1 MSFYSLVKKMS
12 EQIDVCH
19 EFMKEVAP
27 FVGSFSRRRFVI
39 LHYNVNHD
47 EFLIKIHYDKDQF
60 EHLLHNYVC
69 EMLEKLKNSK
79 LYNAG

>member
-27 FVGSFSRRRFVI
+27 FVGSFQEE
-39 LHYNVNHD
+39 D
-47 EFLIKIHYDKDQF
+47 
-60 EHLLHNYVC
+60 LLFSII
-69 EMLEKLKNSK
+69 MLTMMSF
-79 LYNAG
+79 